1 MTTTPPIL
9 DAVPNLRQREKA
21 DGSWRVWWEPTAKM
35 LAAGQKVVDLS
46 HLRPGDAMRR
56 ARDLNAKA
64 AKQAKAI
71 PPAQRG
77 TMAALIADYRASL
90 AFSQKPASTRRAY
103 GSDLKAIED
112 KWGPHRVALFDKP
125 MVALWYE
132 SLHKAK
138 GVTRAR
144 AILRMLSILMG
155 HAELRGM
162 RPENSNPCTKI
173 RTVTPMERD
182 RAASWDEFDAMVSA
196 ARLMKDRMIRV
207 ALHLAVMAGQ
217 RQYDIRAARP
227 GDFYPIRDA
236 AFTRPVWVWQ
246 LVQSKRKRAIEVPI
260 HAEAVP
266 AIRAQLMRA
275 ADGPGTLIWNETT
288 GQPFS
293 DKAFWNRW
301 DAVRAQA
308 ALAVPSCATLQ
319 WRDLRRT
326 FANLSRAGG
335 SSDAD
340 TADALGNSAA
350 KNPKLR
356 RTYMAPQLQTTLRAV
371 QAVQRPERKGKTG

>member
-1 MTTTPPIL
+1 MTAAPIL
-9 DAVPNLRQREKA
+9 DPVPNLRQRQKA

-35 LAAGQKVVDLS
+35 LAAGHKVADLS
-46 HLRPGDAMRR
+46 HLRPGDAMRK
-56 ARDLNAKA
+56 ARELNAKA
-64 AKQAKAI
+64 AKQAKAA
-71 PPAQRG
+71 PKPARG
-77 TMAALIADYRASL
+77 GSMAALIADYRSSL
-90 AFSQKPASTRRAY
+90 AFTQKRASTQRAY
-103 GSDLKAIED
+103 GADLKAIED
-112 KWGPHRVALFDKP
+112 KWGPHPVALFDKVT
-125 MVALWYE
+125 VARWYE
-132 SLHKAK
+132 SLFAAK

-162 RPENSNPCTKI
+162 RADNSNPCTNL
-173 RTVTPMERD
+173 RTITPLERD
-182 RAASWDEFDAMVSA
+182 RVATWDEFDALVAA
-196 ARLMKDRMIRV
+196 ARARKDRMIRV

-227 GDFYPIRDA
+227 DDFYPIRDRHHP
-236 AFTRPVWVWQ
+236 RPVWIWQ
-246 LVQSKRKRAIEVPI
+246 LVQSKRARAIEVPI
-260 HAEAVP
+260 HPEALPVL
-266 AIRAQLMRA
+266 RAQLMRA
-275 ADGPGTLIWNETT
+275 ADGPGTLIWNENT
-288 GQPFS
+288 GQPFT
-293 DKAFWNRW
+293 DKAFWARF
-301 DAVRAQA
+301 ASVRADA
-308 ALAVPSCATLQ
+308 ARSVPSCADLQ

-350 KNPKLR
+350 KSAKLR